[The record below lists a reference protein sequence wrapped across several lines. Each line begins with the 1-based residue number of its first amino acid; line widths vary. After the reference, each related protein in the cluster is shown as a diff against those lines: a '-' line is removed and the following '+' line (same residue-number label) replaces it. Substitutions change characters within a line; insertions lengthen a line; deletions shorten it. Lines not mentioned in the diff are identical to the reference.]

1 MSVSLLRAHLRL
13 LLREPA
19 LRIGA
24 SMLLLCLFY
33 ALAGGRAW
41 ALAEAEQVAAVQRE
55 AEAAI
60 AGKRD
65 EVAALEDGRLRLD
78 ERPFVGSP
86 IDYRVAAILPVGS
99 LAALAV
105 GQRDLSAGAAEISLW
120 GRSDS
125 LLARQPLADPE
136 QLQAGRFDAAFVVVY
151 LLPLLVIGLCFDL
164 LAGERERG
172 TLRLVLSQPVA
183 ASTYLRAKLAARL
196 LVLLALLGSFG
207 AVAVLV
213 FGTGVGGALLAWLA
227 VAALHVIF
235 WAALTFAVNARR
247 RSAATNA
254 MHLAAAW
261 VVLVLLLPAAINVVV
276 ERALPLPSRMALIG
290 ELRAAENRAAAHV
303 HDHPEL
309 TGDDVFAWARG
320 FYLVQRTIE
329 EETAPRFAAFEA
341 RVAARA
347 ELVRAASLLSPAV
360 LVHDALSE
368 LSGTSPTRSAAFAA
382 QVRDFADGLHAE
394 LSPRLFAGRRLQSH
408 EYDALPRFAFREES
422 PAAVAARLM
431 PSLLLLLAASVGLML
446 WGDRELR
453 RGGVPMEEGER

>member
-1 MSVSLLRAHLRL
+1 MPSSLLRAQLRL

-24 SMLLLCLFY
+24 LTLLLCLGY
-33 ALAGGRAW
+33 ALARGRAW
-41 ALAEAEQVAAVQRE
+41 AHEEADRATAVQRD

-60 AGKRD
+60 ADKRD
-65 EVAALEDGRLRLD
+65 EVAALADGRLRLD
-78 ERPFVGSP
+78 ERPFAGSP
-86 IDYRVAAILPVGS
+86 FDYRVAAILPVGP

-105 GQRDLSAGAAEISLW
+105 GQRDLSPVVAEISLR
-120 GRSDS
+120 GRRDN
-125 LLARQPLADPE
+125 LLARRPLADPE
-136 QLQAGRFDAAFVVVY
+136 QLQTGRFDAAFVVVY

-172 TLRLVLSQPVA
+172 TLRLVLSQPVG

-207 AVAVLV
+207 AAAVLTL
-213 FGTGVGGALLAWLA
+213 GTGADAALLAWLA
-227 VAALHVIF
+227 VAAVHVAF
-235 WAALTFAVNARR
+235 WAALAFAVNARR

-254 MHLAAAW
+254 MHMVAAW

-276 ERALPLPSRMALIG
+276 EQALPLPSRMVLIG

-309 TGDDVFAWARG
+309 TGDDALAWARRY
-320 FYLVQRTIE
+320 YLVQRKIE
-329 EETAPRFAAFEA
+329 EETAPRFAGFEE
-341 RVAARA
+341 RIAARA

-368 LSGTSPTRSAAFAA
+368 LAGTGPTRHAAFAA
-382 QVRDFADGLHAE
+382 QVRGFADAVHAE
-394 LSPRLFAGRRLQSH
+394 LSPRLFAGRRLASH
-408 EYDALPRFAFREES
+408 EYDGLPRFTFAEEA
-422 PAAVAARLM
+422 PAALAARLM
-431 PSLLLLLAASVGLML
+431 PPLLLLLAVTAGLMF
-446 WGDRELR
+446 WGDRRLR
-453 RGGVPMEEGER
+453 RGDLLMEESER